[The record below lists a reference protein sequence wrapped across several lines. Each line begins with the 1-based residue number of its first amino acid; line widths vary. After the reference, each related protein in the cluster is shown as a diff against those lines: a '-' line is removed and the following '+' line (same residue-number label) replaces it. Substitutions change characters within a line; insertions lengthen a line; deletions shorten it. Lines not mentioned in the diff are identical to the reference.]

1 MESGAANKQTKKR
14 PLGGASHTKQAPE
27 QNGRADLHPKK
38 AQKKNLH
45 AEVPFVFDCQTI
57 ICQHLQTELL
67 LVLRRQRVPGQQL
80 QGLPCHLLRN
90 GCKRELLRF
99 ELRLLLR
106 KL

>member
-1 MESGAANKQTKKR
+1 MESGAPNKQIKPPARGSLTNKASA
-14 PLGGASHTKQAPE
+14 GAERSRGSASQ
-27 QNGRADLHPKK
+27 KK

-67 LVLRRQRVPGQQL
+67 LVLRHQRVPGQQL

>member
-1 MESGAANKQTKKR
+1 MQTKKP
-14 PLGGASHTKQAPE
+14 PLGGSADGSRKGASAPIA
-27 QNGRADLHPKK
+27 RIPKK

-45 AEVPFVFDCQTI
+45 AEVLLVFDCQMI

-67 LVLRRQRVPGQQL
+67 LGLLLRQRVPGQQL
-80 QGLPCHLLRN
+80 RGQPCRLLRN